1 MTVQAP
7 SLSTQ
12 SSLRVPSPASEGQ
25 PPMPLLVQLS
35 PHDELTFEQSA
46 GGGGELIA
54 RISVKNIA
62 GRPIAYKV
70 SKLKK
75 NCTLIEE

>member
-1 MTVQAP
+1 MQAP

-12 SSLRVPSPASEGQ
+12 SSLRVPSPSEGHV
-25 PPMPLLVQLS
+25 PMPLLVQLS
-35 PHDELTFEQSA
+35 PHEELCFEQSPS
-46 GGGGELIA
+46 GGGELLA

-70 SKLKK
+70 S
-75 NCTLIEE
+75 TV

>member
-1 MTVQAP
+1 M
-7 SLSTQ
+7 STM
-12 SSLRVPSPASEGQ
+12 SRVPSPASEGQ

-35 PHDELTFEQSA
+35 PHEELTFEQSA
-46 GGGGELIA
+46 VGGGELIA

-70 SKLKK
+70 S
-75 NCTLIEE
+75 TL

>member
-1 MTVQAP
+1 MVQAP

-46 GGGGELIA
+46 GGGGGELIA

-70 SKLKK
+70 SKFEK
-75 NCTLIEE
+75 IAH

>member
-1 MTVQAP
+1 M
-7 SLSTQ
+7 S
-12 SSLRVPSPASEGQ
+12 RVPSPASEGQ

-35 PHDELTFEQSA
+35 PHEELTFEQSA
-46 GGGGELIA
+46 GAGGGGGELIA

-70 SKLKK
+70 S
-75 NCTLIEE
+75 TL

>member
-1 MTVQAP
+1 M
-7 SLSTQ
+7 S
-12 SSLRVPSPASEGQ
+12 RVPSPASASEGQ
-25 PPMPLLVQLS
+25 PPPMPLLVQLS
-35 PHDELTFEQSA
+35 PHEELTFDKSPGA

-70 SKLKK
+70 S
-75 NCTLIEE
+75 TL